1 MHVSAGLIAIIM
13 FSQSRKKYGADNK
26 ADVPGGTIN
35 YIYQPNTGNTNLWKH
50 LYKVHAAKYD
60 QKVKD
65 NHNWNYPLSTQVK
78 NQALHKNASNVC
90 DPSLPPFTQEVFVER
105 IVNLIVANDLVSLES

>member
-1 MHVSAGLIAIIM
+1 MHVSVGLIAIIM
-13 FSQSRKKYGADNK
+13 FSQSRKKYGANNK

-50 LYKVHAAKYD
+50 LYKVHAAKYN

-65 NHNWNYPLSTQVK
+65 NHNWNYLLSTQVK
-78 NQALHKNASNVC
+78 TR
-90 DPSLPPFTQEVFVER
+90 PSTRMPAMYVTCCSHC
-105 IVNLIVANDLVSLES
+105 SLRRCS